1 MKWKVCICGVM
12 LVCSFGMISTV
23 SADNWDDG
31 DWGYT
36 TTDEAT
42 GWFDT
47 DYADSVDSDEWYDDT
62 DDDWDDDD
70 WEDDDWDDGDW
81 DDDYDADDEEIEDD
95 ICTGWSE
102 NSDFFKDGSDIDYD
116 EYILPESEY
125 MYLTKSDISNL
136 TKKGLCYARN
146 EIYARYGRKF
156 KASELQ
162 EYFDNTTW
170 YRAKYEPC
178 EANDKA
184 IIKKMNKYEKYNVD
198 LLISIEKKSGMY
210 SVK

>member
-1 MKWKVCICGVM
+1 
-12 LVCSFGMISTV
+12 
-23 SADNWDDG
+23 
-31 DWGYT
+31 
-36 TTDEAT
+36 
-42 GWFDT
+42 
-47 DYADSVDSDEWYDDT
+47 
-62 DDDWDDDD
+62 
-70 WEDDDWDDGDW
+70 
-81 DDDYDADDEEIEDD
+81 
-95 ICTGWSE
+95 
-102 NSDFFKDGSDIDYD
+102 
-116 EYILPESEY
+116 

-178 EANDKA
+178 EANDKV

-198 LLISIEKKSGMY
+198 LLISIEKKSGIRSYFDGMWIC
-210 SVK
+210 SIKRERRFRSFFNTIFHG